1 MKWMNWHE
9 WHGMNELK
17 WTNWDERIEIKE
29 WKRMNCQQCSETI
42 SFLGV
47 CAQSTTWWLFFDM
60 KSSSHYSLVHIL
72 STSSSKSGPAL
83 TAFYY
88 LFSEMA
94 TVSCTFCQPHLPRV
108 VWVSSFLR
116 SLCEIE
122 LSLQSRAH
130 FCWLSPIE
138 AKQRPSSG
146 DHGRPLSPKK
156 TVGFRAREC
165 FQAWIHAFPFAQL
178 LDDDAVDKMMWLT
191 WWLRWWCECHYG
203 DTASH
208 DNRPQLGSFLTKLP
222 LTIHFTSKRGK
233 SPQVALSH

>member
-1 MKWMNWHE
+1 MKWVNWHE

-108 VWVSSFLR
+108 VWVSSFLQ

-156 TVGFRAREC
+156 KRRVSRSRMFSSMNSRVPVCSTTWWWCGWQNDV
-165 FQAWIHAFPFAQL
+165 
-178 LDDDAVDKMMWLT
+178 VDMMIEMMMWMPL
-191 WWLRWWCECHYG
+191 WWY
-203 DTASH
+203 S
-208 DNRPQLGSFLTKLP
+208 
-222 LTIHFTSKRGK
+222 
-233 SPQVALSH
+233 